1 MARLQQTFYL
11 QRSGK
16 TVRQARF
23 WLGSIPKSWLREMSF
38 CRNIPA
44 NLESIAKED
53 KVAGRPRAETENE
66 RQLREEVRVQKSKPL
81 KARIKDFTHFL
92 RFRLGDVSRA
102 WEIPWECW
110 DSETGSVT
118 QTEKFDYLFR
128 TAEAVYLK
136 CAGKFNATCIA
147 KSKDSEYLLNFFA
160 PIKMTR

>member
-53 KVAGRPRAETENE
+53 KVAGRPWAETENE
-66 RQLREEVRVQKSKPL
+66 RQLREEVRVQK
-81 KARIKDFTHFL
+81 IQIF
-92 RFRLGDVSRA
+92 
-102 WEIPWECW
+102 
-110 DSETGSVT
+110 
-118 QTEKFDYLFR
+118 
-128 TAEAVYLK
+128 
-136 CAGKFNATCIA
+136 
-147 KSKDSEYLLNFFA
+147 KSQDKGFYTFPS
-160 PIKMTR
+160 I